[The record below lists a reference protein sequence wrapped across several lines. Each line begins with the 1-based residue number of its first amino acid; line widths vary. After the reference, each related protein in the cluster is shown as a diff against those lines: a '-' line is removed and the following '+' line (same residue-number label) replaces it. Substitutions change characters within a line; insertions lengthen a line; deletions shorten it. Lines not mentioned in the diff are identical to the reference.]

1 MGGVAESTRKRTESK
16 IISMVGSH
24 IWVKGVVQGVGFRPF
39 VYTLASQ
46 LQLTGWVRNTSRGVE
61 IEVNGSDEAVKDF
74 IEQLRT
80 QAPPLAR
87 LDSVEVEAS
96 IPNDYTTFDII
107 ESQPLPGEFIPIS
120 PDVAICPD
128 CQRELFD
135 PTNRRFRHPFISCTN
150 CGPRFTII
158 TDIPYDRPKTSMAN
172 FPMCPQC
179 EAEYHNPLDRRF
191 HAQPVACPNCGP
203 AIWFESG
210 GVVAAN
216 GESAIQLTRQKL
228 REGKIVAIKGLGG
241 FHLACDALNTTAVA
255 NLRHRKRRSL
265 KPFALMAFDLQTV
278 QRHCLVNQAE
288 QELLTSRQKPVV
300 LLKSR
305 PESAVSPEVAPAQA
319 RQGVMLA
326 YTPLHLLLLEPA
338 PDFPELL
345 VMTSANLSEE
355 PIAYQD
361 NEARQRLSDLADG
374 FLMHNRPIHTRID
387 DSVLRVV
394 NHQPYFL
401 RRARGYAPDAISLPF
416 EMPPVLATGAE
427 LKNTFCLTR
436 QKYAFISHHIGD
448 LENFEILR
456 SFEEGIQHYERLF
469 YIRPELLAADLHPDY
484 LSTRYAQQRA
494 SEQSLPLLQVQHHHA
509 HLAACLA
516 DNQWNS
522 KDAVI
527 GLIFDGTGFGSDGA
541 IWGGEVLLG
550 GYTTFERAYHLDYV
564 PLPGG
569 DAAVRNP
576 GRMALAYLKHAGI
589 DWNAGL
595 PPVTGYSQTELSLIQ
610 SQIEKRINSPLTSS
624 MGRLFDAVS
633 ALLGICQHI
642 SYEGQAAIELEALSD
657 ANEDGFYPINLQS
670 ETIDVRSLWES
681 LVIEYSKGIP
691 TPLLAARFHNSI
703 ARLGLQVCENLRRQT
718 GIDRVALS
726 GGVWQNIFLLNRTVS
741 LLHSHSFKP
750 LIHRRVPANDG
761 GVALGQAVIASFY
774 Q

>member
-1 MGGVAESTRKRTESK
+1 
-16 IISMVGSH
+16 MVGSH
-24 IWVKGVVQGVGFRPF
+24 IWVKGIVQGVGFRPF
-39 VYTLASQ
+39 VYTLAIQ
-46 LQLTGWVRNTSRGVE
+46 HQLTGWVRNTSRGVE
-61 IEVNGSDEAVKDF
+61 IEINGSDEAVKGF

-87 LDSVEVEAS
+87 LDSVEVEAV
-96 IPNDYTTFDII
+96 IPNGYTTFEIL
-107 ESQPLPGEFIPIS
+107 ESAPLPGEFIPIS
-120 PDVAICPD
+120 PDVAICAD

-135 PTNRRFRHPFISCTN
+135 PQNRRFRHPFINCTN

-158 TDIPYDRPKTSMAN
+158 TDIPYDRPKTSMAG

-203 AIWFESG
+203 SVWFENG
-210 GVVAAN
+210 GAVVAN
-216 GESAIQLTRQKL
+216 GETAIQLTRQYL

-241 FHLACDALNTTAVA
+241 FHLACDAFNTTAVA
-255 NLRHRKRRSL
+255 ELRRRKRRSL

-300 LLKSR
+300 LLPPR
-305 PESAVSPEVAPAQA
+305 PESLVSPEVAPAQT

-338 PDFPELL
+338 PNFPELL

-361 NEARQRLSDLADG
+361 DEARQRLFGLADG
-374 FLMHNRPIHTRID
+374 FLMHNRPIHTRVD
-387 DSVLRVV
+387 DSVQRVV
-394 NHQPYFL
+394 NNQPYFL
-401 RRARGYAPDAISLPF
+401 RRARGYAPDAIKLPF
-416 EMPPVLATGAE
+416 NMPPILATGAE

-436 QKYAFISHHIGD
+436 QQYAFISHHIGD
-448 LENFEILR
+448 LENFETLR
-456 SFEEGIQHYERLF
+456 SFEEGIRHYERLF
-469 YIRPELLAADLHPDY
+469 YIKPEMLVADLHPDY

-522 KDAVI
+522 KDPVI
-527 GLIFDGTGFGSDGA
+527 GLIFDGTGYGIDGVT
-541 IWGGEVLLG
+541 WGGEVLLG
-550 GYTTFERAYHLDYV
+550 GYAAAFERTHHLDYV

-569 DAAVRNP
+569 DTAVRNP
-576 GRMALAYLKHAGI
+576 GRIALAYLKHAGLEWGA
-589 DWNAGL
+589 DL
-595 PPVTGYSQTELSLIQ
+595 PPVTGYSSTELSLIQ
-610 SQIEKRINSPLTSS
+610 RQIDKHINSPLTSS

-642 SYEGQAAIELEALSD
+642 SYEGQAAIELEALAD
-657 ANEDGFYPINLQS
+657 FNEESSYPIELQS
-670 ETIDVRSLWES
+670 EIINVRPLWEC
-681 LVIEYSKGIP
+681 LVRDYRKGIS

-703 ARLGLQVCENLRRQT
+703 ARLGLQMCENLRSQT
-718 GIDRVALS
+718 GINHVALS
-726 GGVWQNIFLLNRTVS
+726 GGVWQNIFLLRRTLS
-741 LLHSHSFKP
+741 LLHAHNFIP
-750 LIHRRVPANDG
+750 LIHQQVPTNDG
-761 GVALGQAVIASFY
+761 GIALGQAVIASFY
-774 Q
+774 P